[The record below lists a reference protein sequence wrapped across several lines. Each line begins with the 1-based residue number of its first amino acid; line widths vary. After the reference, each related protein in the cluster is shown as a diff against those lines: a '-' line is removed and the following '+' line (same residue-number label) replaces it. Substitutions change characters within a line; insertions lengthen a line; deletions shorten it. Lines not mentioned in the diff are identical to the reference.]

1 MFIVPINR
9 MLPIQTN
16 KIETNKN
23 DNSDNTTNSGINNS
37 FFSDIFKTAVQNA
50 VETQKVVDED
60 AIKLAQGEIDNLSD
74 MMINNEKAAMALEF
88 TVQLTNKAMNAYNEI
103 MRMQI

>member
-1 MFIVPINR
+1 MRFFMFIIPINR

-16 KIETNKN
+16 KN
-23 DNSDNTTNSGINNS
+23 DNYDNTTNSGINNS
-37 FFSDIFKTAVQNA
+37 FFSDIFKTAVKNA

-60 AIKLAQGEIDNLSD
+60 AIKLSQGEIDNLSD

-88 TVQLTNKAMNAYNEI
+88 TVQITNKAMNAYNEI